1 MQQSLEHVLDQMVNA
16 WDSGDAQAYAR
27 LFTPTATYVTFAG
40 SVSSGREA
48 IARDHEPVLTRYQ
61 KGSRMRMR
69 VTSTRY
75 IGSGVAVVVSEGG
88 IGKGKR
94 IPLDKVQTFVLER
107 QPDGTWLCSAFQNS
121 KKNRLMIWLAS
132 RGGDRA

>member
-1 MQQSLEHVLDQMVNA
+1 MQQSLEHLLDQMVTA
-16 WDSGDAQAYAR
+16 WDSGDAQAYAS

-40 SVSSGREA
+40 SVSSGRDA
-48 IARDHEPVLTRYQ
+48 IARDHEPVLTRFQ
-61 KGSRMRMR
+61 RGSRMRMR
-69 VTSTRY
+69 VTSTRL
-75 IGSGVAVVVSEGG
+75 ISDDVAIVVSEGG
-88 IGKGKR
+88 ISKGKR

-107 QPDGTWLCSAFQNS
+107 QLDGTWLCSAFQNS

>member
-1 MQQSLEHVLDQMVNA
+1 MQQSLEHVLDQMVVA
-16 WDSGDAQAYAR
+16 WDSGDAHAYAR
-27 LFTPTATYVTFAG
+27 LFTPAATYVTFVG
-40 SVSSGREA
+40 SVSSGRDA
-48 IARDHEPVLTRYQ
+48 IAHDHEPVLARFQ

-69 VTSTRY
+69 IMSTRF
-75 IGSGVAVVVSEGG
+75 IGDDMAIVLSEGG

-132 RGGDRA
+132 RGGDPV